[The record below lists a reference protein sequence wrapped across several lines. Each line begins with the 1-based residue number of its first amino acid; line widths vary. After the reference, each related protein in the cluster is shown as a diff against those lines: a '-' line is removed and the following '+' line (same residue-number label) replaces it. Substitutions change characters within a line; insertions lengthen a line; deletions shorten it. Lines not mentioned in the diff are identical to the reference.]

1 MKTITTTKT
10 VYTFDELTEEA
21 KQKVLEN
28 LYDTNVNYEWYEFVY
43 EDAKT
48 IAELMGIDI
57 DRIYFSG
64 FSSQGDGACFEGSY
78 SYKKCSVKNV
88 TEYAPKDEELHRIVR
103 ELQQLQKKHFYGLT
117 AHVKQSGHY
126 CHANC
131 TQINVDSE
139 YTPTNE
145 DFEDEIQELLK
156 DYMNWIYSQLEKEYY
171 YQTSEEGI
179 KETIEANEYEFTED
193 GKQA

>member
-1 MKTITTTKT
+1 MRTITTTKT
-10 VYTFDELTEEA
+10 VFTFDELSEEA
-21 KQKVLEN
+21 KETAIEKN
-28 LYDTNVNYEWYEFVY
+28 YDINTDYEWHEFIY

-48 IAELMGIDI
+48 IGELMGINI

-64 FSSQGDGACFEGSY
+64 FASQGDGACFEGSY
-78 SYKKCSVKNV
+78 SYEKGSVKSV
-88 TEYAPKDEELHRIVR
+88 TEHAPKDQELHRIAQ
-103 ELQQLQKKHFYGLT
+103 ELQQLQQKHFYGLT

-156 DYMNWIYSQLEKEYY
+156 DYMNWIYSQLEKEYD
-171 YQTSEEGI
+171 YQTSEEAI